1 MIVKQLWIGN
11 NLRNFN
17 YLLVCPE
24 SGETA
29 AIDPLDH
36 LRCLQTAKENGWDIT
51 KVINTHEHQDHIAGN
66 KKVIDST
73 GATLFAP
80 DGAKNSI
87 RNVDVGLKAGDTIKI
102 GTSVEL
108 EVLNTPGHTMSHIS
122 MLSHTDQPALIC
134 GDTLFNAGAGN
145 CINGG
150 HPEELF
156 KTFVEQLYKL
166 PDNTQVFPGHEYI
179 ISNLEFTLDREPH
192 NEEAHD
198 LLKKLQGQDLN
209 NAKITTLGLE
219 KKINTFFRLQNPE
232 LLEKLKTEFPELGK
246 SPNLKEVFIKLRELR
261 NTW

>member
-1 MIVKQLWIGN
+1 
-11 NLRNFN
+11 
-17 YLLVCPE
+17 
-24 SGETA
+24 
-29 AIDPLDH
+29 
-36 LRCLQTAKENGWDIT
+36 
-51 KVINTHEHQDHIAGN
+51 
-66 KKVIDST
+66 
-73 GATLFAP
+73 
-80 DGAKNSI
+80 
-87 RNVDVGLKAGDTIKI
+87 
-102 GTSVEL
+102 
-108 EVLNTPGHTMSHIS
+108 